1 MKKEHINIIAQAF
14 YGNRTGTEICT
25 EDIDRFILG
34 YLDSTLPVT
43 EAIDRT
49 VVHLPGSELLVLI
62 YNQYEEEESR
72 SLKKRAWEEAQYVI
86 KPLAS
91 IPEMGLEIYSRCIA
105 CRLTAAGEFQSVEN
119 EDLDILGKYLA
130 Q

>member
-14 YGNRTGTEICT
+14 YGNRTGAEICT

-34 YLDSTLPVT
+34 YLDNTMQVT

-49 VVHLPGSELLVLI
+49 IVRLPGSELLVLI
-62 YNQYEEEESR
+62 YNQYEEEDSL

-86 KPLAS
+86 KPLAT
-91 IPEMGLEIYSRCIA
+91 IPETGLEIYSRCIA
-105 CRLTAAGEFQSVEN
+105 CRMTASGEFQSIEN

-130 Q
+130 K

>member
-1 MKKEHINIIAQAF
+1 MKKDHINIIAQAF

-25 EDIDRFILG
+25 ENIDRFILG
-34 YLDSTLPVT
+34 YLDNSLPVT

-49 VVHLPGSELLVLI
+49 IVRLPGAEHVVLI
-62 YNQYEEEESR
+62 YNQYEEKESR
-72 SLKKRAWEEAQYVI
+72 SFKERAWNEAQYVI

-91 IPEMGLEIYSRCIA
+91 IPEMSLEIYSRCIA
-105 CRLTAAGEFQSVEN
+105 CRMTATGEFKSIEN

-130 Q
+130 K

>member
-25 EDIDRFILG
+25 ENIDRFILG
-34 YLDSTLPVT
+34 YLDDTVPAA
-43 EAIDRT
+43 EDIDRT
-49 VVHLPGSELLVLI
+49 IVHIPGSELLVLI
-62 YNQYEEEESR
+62 YNRHKEEASR

-86 KPLAS
+86 KPLAAV
-91 IPEMGLEIYSRCIA
+91 PELNLEIYSRCIA
-105 CRLTAAGEFQSVEN
+105 CRMTAFGEFQSIED

-130 Q
+130 K